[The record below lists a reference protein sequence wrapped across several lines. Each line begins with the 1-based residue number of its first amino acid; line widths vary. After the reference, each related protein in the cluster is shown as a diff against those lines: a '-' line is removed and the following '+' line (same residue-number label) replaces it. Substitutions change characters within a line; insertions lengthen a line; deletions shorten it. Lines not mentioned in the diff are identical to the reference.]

1 MQFIIFFF
9 TASAK
14 ISSVSV
20 PLLCIS
26 FFPFFLLFLIG
37 KYPIT
42 LMYTKKKPI
51 IIYTIHVCKLKMI
64 YTFLFPQLIYT
75 LYKVYVIY
83 NPEESVKKRNK
94 IR

>member
-42 LMYTKKKPI
+42 LMYTKKKTNNNIHDTRMQTQNDLYFSFPAAD
-51 IIYTIHVCKLKMI
+51 IYFIQSICNL
-64 YTFLFPQLIYT
+64 Q
-75 LYKVYVIY
+75 
-83 NPEESVKKRNK
+83 S
-94 IR
+94 